1 MTDAQ
6 IAGIVRQ
13 ITKAVSGNLSDTVHA
28 YLKHLQSVQER
39 NEAALTR
46 IEGQLDRLNRRM
58 TIHDM
63 KDDGETA
70 RVLPWHRLKERDRRI
85 LAEDAYQF
93 LCDHRDAGPKVCN
106 ESNAASQ
113 VFKKLP
119 HGYPS
124 EDALRA
130 YCYSVHMMDYIRL

>member
-1 MTDAQ
+1 MNDAQ
-6 IAGIVRQ
+6 MAGIVRQ
-13 ITKAVSGNLSDTVHA
+13 ITKGVNDKVVDTFIN
-28 YLKHLQSVQER
+28 YLKQLQAVQRRTED
-39 NEAALTR
+39 ALDR

-70 RVLPWHRLKERDRRI
+70 RVLPWHRLKERDRRT

-93 LCDHRDAGPKVCN
+93 LCDHRDAGPKMCN
-106 ESNAASQ
+106 ESYAASQ
-113 VFKKLP
+113 VFRKLP
-119 HGYPS
+119 NGYPT

-130 YCYSVHMMDYIRL
+130 YCYSVHMLDYIRL